1 MTLLRNGSNA
11 ANPLLT
17 CRPNSTLGRMCTLVY
32 HASYAMITFLCH
44 LCRTRLSVGDE
55 LAGQYVRCP
64 SCRTATPAP
73 TPSAGPAPSPSFIG
87 VPGTGRRF
95 GFPCPFCSSRLEAT
109 TATSGQE
116 GACPTCG
123 STITIPL
130 MDRSGRLLDPKTREI
145 LKPDPHPVHAYA
157 AAGDRAPAIIRD
169 ESGVQHIRCP
179 RCGTQSAMAANTCRS
194 CAIPFTMEGA
204 QGAAANGA
212 TRSNMAV
219 ASLVLGIIS
228 LPALL
233 LIVPAALA
241 IVFGA
246 IAIIQARRAEGSGR
260 MGLAISG
267 IVCGSVSLLIGVLIF
282 LR

>member
-1 MTLLRNGSNA
+1 MW
-11 ANPLLT
+11 PL
-17 CRPNSTLGRMCTLVY
+17 PY
-32 HASYAMITFLCH
+32 HVCVITFLCH

-73 TPSAGPAPSPSFIG
+73 KPMAGPPMPSSSQFIG
-87 VPGTGRRF
+87 GGVSGRRF
-95 GFPCPFCSSRLEAT
+95 GFPCPYCSSRLEAT
-109 TATSGQE
+109 TATSGQD

-157 AAGDRAPAIIRD
+157 AAGDRAPAIVRD
-169 ESGVQHIRCP
+169 ENGGQHIVCP
-179 RCGTQSAMAANTCRS
+179 RCRVQNPVAANTCRS
-194 CAIPFTMEGA
+194 CGVPFTMEGA
-204 QGAAANGA
+204 QGAAAAG
-212 TRSNMAV
+212 TSRSNMAV

-228 LPALL
+228 IPAFFFV
-233 LIVPAALA
+233 IPAVLA
-241 IVFGA
+241 IIFGVVA
-246 IAIIQARRAEGSGR
+246 VLQAKRADGSGG

-267 IVCGSVSLLIGVLIF
+267 IVCGSVGLLCAVLMF
-282 LR
+282 LS

>member
-1 MTLLRNGSNA
+1 
-11 ANPLLT
+11 
-17 CRPNSTLGRMCTLVY
+17 
-32 HASYAMITFLCH
+32 MITFLCH

-55 LAGQYVRCP
+55 LAGQFVRCP

-73 TPSAGPAPSPSFIG
+73 AASPSPAPPPLSSFIG
-87 VPGTGRRF
+87 IAGTARRF
-95 GFPCPFCSSRLEAT
+95 GFPCAFCSSRLEAT

-157 AAGDRAPAIIRD
+157 AAGDRAPAIFRD
-169 ESGVQHIRCP
+169 ENGVQHIRCP
-179 RCGTQSAMAANTCRS
+179 RCRVQNPMAANTCRS
-194 CAIPFTMEGA
+194 CGVPFTMEGA
-204 QGAAANGA
+204 QGAAASGNA
-212 TRSNMAV
+212 RSNMAV

-228 LPALL
+228 IPAFF
-233 LIVPAALA
+233 LIIPAVLA
-241 IVFGA
+241 IVFGV
-246 IAIIQARRAEGSGR
+246 IAITQARRAQASGG

-267 IVCGSVSLLIGVLIF
+267 IVCGAVGLLCWVLMF
-282 LR
+282 V

>member
-1 MTLLRNGSNA
+1 
-11 ANPLLT
+11 
-17 CRPNSTLGRMCTLVY
+17 MCTLVY
-32 HASYAMITFLCH
+32 YVCYAMITFLCH

-64 SCRTATPAP
+64 ACRTATPAP

-87 VPGTGRRF
+87 VSGTGRRF

-109 TATSGQE
+109 TATSGQD

-169 ESGVQHIRCP
+169 ENGVQHIRCP
-179 RCGTQSAMAANTCRS
+179 RCRTQSAMAANTCRS
-194 CAIPFTMEGA
+194 CGIPFTMEGA
-204 QGAAANGA
+204 QGAAANGT
-212 TRSNMAV
+212 TRNNMAV

-228 LPALL
+228 IPAFFF
-233 LIVPAALA
+233 IIPAVLA
-241 IVFGA
+241 IVVGV
-246 IAIIQARRAEGSGR
+246 IAILQARRVEGSAGL
-260 MGLAISG
+260 GLASWG
-267 IVCGSVSLLIGVLIF
+267 IVCGSVGLLCGVWMF
-282 LR
+282 L